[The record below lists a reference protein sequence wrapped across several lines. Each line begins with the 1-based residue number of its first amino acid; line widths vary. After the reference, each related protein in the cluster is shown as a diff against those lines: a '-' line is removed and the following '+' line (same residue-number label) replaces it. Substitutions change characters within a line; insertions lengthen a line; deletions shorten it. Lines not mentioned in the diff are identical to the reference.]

1 MPRGWRMTGLTCPC
15 CCGIDRSYFASEA
28 GYNVV
33 RCQDCGLLYVYP
45 VPDPAAVD
53 AAVKTGLQQLGARVV
68 NVRSRR
74 IPAKVAHYRRRLK
87 PLLADVIS
95 SGKPVTWIDVG
106 SGYGEFMEALQSVL
120 PSGSEIKGVEPM
132 THKAE
137 AAQSR
142 GLDVTNDYLRAGQF
156 QADFISNIDVFSH
169 IPDYHAFLQTVVT
182 NLKPGGQV
190 VIETGNAADVGERK
204 LLPNEL
210 GLPDHLVFAGK
221 STMARYFR
229 EAGLEVIE
237 TTEERFDTATQMAKN
252 AIKVLLGRPAVVRL
266 PYTSTYR
273 QLIFRAKLI

>member
-1 MPRGWRMTGLTCPC
+1 
-15 CCGIDRSYFASEA
+15 
-28 GYNVV
+28 V